1 MKGKKSSVLLNSS
14 SYHNRRRKVSEYW
27 KDKSSQLERC
37 FNLSNGERAKKR

>member
-27 KDKSSQLERC
+27 KDKQSKLDRR
-37 FNLSNGERAKKR
+37 FNLSHGEGAKKR